1 MPVTRLGA
9 RLNTVSDRPPEDEEQ
24 WNAAKIRSIPVSVSG
39 IDPGD
44 SLVYDGAELSPG
56 GGNRYRT
63 VLKAADYVVEANI
76 DAVLVDASSGDVT
89 VTLPVID
96 SFSRRVY
103 VKKVDTSPHL
113 VYVVG
118 QGGSTVDGDPAGYL
132 EFPLAYVQVVSYGG
146 SWWALNC

>member
-63 VLKAADYVVEANI
+63 VLKAED
-76 DAVLVDASSGDVT
+76 
-89 VTLPVID
+89 
-96 SFSRRVY
+96 
-103 VKKVDTSPHL
+103 
-113 VYVVG
+113 
-118 QGGSTVDGDPAGYL
+118 
-132 EFPLAYVQVVSYGG
+132 
-146 SWWALNC
+146 